1 MIIRVTPTTA
11 SPRAPTPSPAQ
22 SGFAVGKE
30 IMGIIAAGVEVEKSK
45 SNGINT
51 QWPETDYCPARR
63 CADHETFDRST
74 LTRRA
79 RRASDESHETYAGL
93 LLQGAEGPQRQRR
106 PGRADDVRG
115 HHLQVHERRRR
126 RDVPGGA
133 GALPPAV
140 PRRVDAVERT
150 RSHDGRDAGT
160 AATAPMQSPRA
171 NS

>member
-79 RRASDESHETYAGL
+79 RRVSDETYAGL

-126 RDVPGGA
+126 RDVLGRTGA
-133 GALPPAV
+133 VPPAV
-140 PRRVDAVERT
+140 PRRVDAVERN
-150 RSHDGRDAGT
+150 HDGRGRAGT
-160 AATAPMQSPRA
+160 AATAHTRSRRA
-171 NS
+171 SS